1 MHSRRFREDED
12 DDSEDEEDRP
22 VGLLIPIGVLSIIMV
37 ATGVVWLLIP
47 IFVLLVSLVS
57 SVTEE
62 KRIRARKDTVASSET
77 PIPAQIDTKPI
88 YDRRKQKEEGV
99 AVGVLIPIGI
109 LGWLYFESGFSW
121 VFLIPLFVLVFVFL
135 SSVVENVSHRSKV
148 LTEFERGQG
157 RTVPEIA
164 GSAGVPED
172 EAIQF
177 IIGQKRKGA
186 SDVWFNPATGTTSS
200 APAHPADSGVSGARG
215 CVYCGFALK
224 PEDRYC
230 PYCGAPIKAVL

>member
-1 MHSRRFREDED
+1 MPRHRHGFREYKDED
-12 DDSEDEEDRP
+12 DDSGDEEDRP
-22 VGLLIPIGVLSIIMV
+22 IGLLIPIGVLSIILV
-37 ATGVVWLLIP
+37 ATGVIWLLVP

-62 KRIRARKDTVASSET
+62 RRIRARKIAVGGLESLT
-77 PIPAQIDTKPI
+77 PAEIYAKPI

-99 AVGVLIPIGI
+99 AVGVLIPVGI
-109 LGWLYFESGFSW
+109 LAWLYYESGFSW

-135 SSVVENVSHRSKV
+135 SSLAENVSHRSKV

-186 SDVWFNPATGTTSS
+186 SDV
-200 APAHPADSGVSGARG
+200 
-215 CVYCGFALK
+215 
-224 PEDRYC
+224 
-230 PYCGAPIKAVL
+230 